1 MKQYVGAFL
10 LQFASCNICKNQSS
24 WEKFTAKSSGVCTK
38 SWYTLLRG
46 WGQISPRFFLM
57 TMDRVKPW
65 CADHLHVLLLIVYV
79 CLHNCMFSCLVIV
92 HIVGMLRWWLHIWST
107 LLLAGQ
113 ARLGLYIALKLHFM
127 KHKDF
132 TQQSCSARDKEDLSS
147 SHVNVCT
154 GNPKNSSW

>member
-1 MKQYVGAFL
+1 MEAFL
-10 LQFASCNICKNQSS
+10 MQFASCNICKNQSS

-38 SWYTLLRG
+38 SWYRLLRG
-46 WGQISPRFFLM
+46 RGQINPRFFLM
-57 TMDRVKPW
+57 TMDKSK
-65 CADHLHVLLLIVYV
+65 ATV
-79 CLHNCMFSCLVIV
+79 CWPLVCFAVDCICLFTCSVIV

-154 GNPKNSSW
+154 GCPKKSSW

>member
-1 MKQYVGAFL
+1 
-10 LQFASCNICKNQSS
+10 
-24 WEKFTAKSSGVCTK
+24 
-38 SWYTLLRG
+38 
-46 WGQISPRFFLM
+46 
-57 TMDRVKPW
+57 
-65 CADHLHVLLLIVYV
+65 
-79 CLHNCMFSCLVIV
+79 
-92 HIVGMLRWWLHIWST
+92 MLRWWLHIWST

-154 GNPKNSSW
+154 GCPKNSFLVEIKRRNEGNLYTIGADGEGFTLWSKNSYPPPACRCQCHHPLRCEIILKGHCHPFWFLSGTPCSRTHFDANKLLARALCLFHF